1 MAKKIE
7 NDDLID
13 DSVTPNASGSGKK
26 TDDISGAAAAEGG
39 KGKPEKR
46 KVVVI
51 NVPKKKKRL
60 RTPSHIIRITLIW
73 LLAIEL
79 FLLTYPFLQVR
90 FYITEDL
97 GVTPYQE
104 KAYSKLATQEEID
117 NAAAELQ
124 KAIDSLVEA
133 PPEGS
138 DAEGSSDESKA
149 ESAASEASVNE
160 PAESSAAEAGSSN
173 VRELS
178 TVDYNWSYYIRS
190 DVDAEKLT
198 KLIVDV
204 KQINRMIYT
213 EESVDALNLAV
224 LKAQKVLCASVF
236 ISQNGFQMML
246 GGSVGE
252 AFGSSISIGN
262 TILRAFLTFALSI
275 LPLIGLFACVFDKK
289 RIIKNIIVLICSIL
303 VLVDIFF
310 TIYPFIGIGAVL
322 SIILYII
329 ISVINIGGFY
339 ARQQEKYIVMHP
351 ELEAEYTQK
360 HPHFVKALINH
371 KSFGDEVPV
380 DYKAKERA
388 AAKNAKKHNT
398 KKKKRSR

>member
-13 DSVTPNASGSGKK
+13 DSVTPDASGSGKK

-204 KQINRMIYT
+204 KQIN
-213 EESVDALNLAV
+213 
-224 LKAQKVLCASVF
+224 
-236 ISQNGFQMML
+236 
-246 GGSVGE
+246 
-252 AFGSSISIGN
+252 SISAG
-262 TILRAFLTFALSI
+262 SI
-275 LPLIGLFACVFDKK
+275 SLMKCF
-289 RIIKNIIVLICSIL
+289 II
-303 VLVDIFF
+303 
-310 TIYPFIGIGAVL
+310 
-322 SIILYII
+322 
-329 ISVINIGGFY
+329 
-339 ARQQEKYIVMHP
+339 
-351 ELEAEYTQK
+351 
-360 HPHFVKALINH
+360 
-371 KSFGDEVPV
+371 
-380 DYKAKERA
+380 
-388 AAKNAKKHNT
+388 
-398 KKKKRSR
+398 

>member
-1 MAKKIE
+1 
-7 NDDLID
+7 
-13 DSVTPNASGSGKK
+13 
-26 TDDISGAAAAEGG
+26 
-39 KGKPEKR
+39 
-46 KVVVI
+46 
-51 NVPKKKKRL
+51 
-60 RTPSHIIRITLIW
+60 
-73 LLAIEL
+73 
-79 FLLTYPFLQVR
+79 
-90 FYITEDL
+90 
-97 GVTPYQE
+97 
-104 KAYSKLATQEEID
+104 
-117 NAAAELQ
+117 
-124 KAIDSLVEA
+124 
-133 PPEGS
+133 
-138 DAEGSSDESKA
+138 
-149 ESAASEASVNE
+149 
-160 PAESSAAEAGSSN
+160 
-173 VRELS
+173 
-178 TVDYNWSYYIRS
+178 
-190 DVDAEKLT
+190 
-198 KLIVDV
+198 
-204 KQINRMIYT
+204 
-213 EESVDALNLAV
+213 
-224 LKAQKVLCASVF
+224 
-236 ISQNGFQMML
+236 ML